1 MKYKVNK
8 LFSNQHHKFL
18 LSLNKIDKVKP
29 VDTYFLN
36 QKEPYQSIMLY
47 VRSVIL
53 NTLPEVEER
62 YSYKIPFYNIGK
74 KPMVYLNIL
83 KGRDYVDVAFVQG
96 VLLEKQFPVLKND
109 NKRKQVRS
117 IQIKTLEDLN
127 QENFVALLHEASALL
142 DKSKKAWFL

>member
-1 MKYKVNK
+1 
-8 LFSNQHHKFL
+8 
-18 LSLNKIDKVKP
+18 VKP

-53 NTLPEVEER
+53 NTLPEIEEK

-74 KPMVYLNIL
+74 KPMIYLNIL
-83 KGRDYVDVAFVQG
+83 KGKDYVDVCFVQG
-96 VLLEKQFPVLKND
+96 ILFEKDFPILKND

-117 IQIKTLEDLN
+117 IQLKNIEDLD
-127 QENFVALLHEASALL
+127 QENFVKLLHVASKTLNG
-142 DKSKKAWFL
+142 SKKAWFIG